1 MYAIMRTK
9 KHKAGG
15 GLATALQH
23 LYRERN
29 TPNADDSKTPQN
41 ITLVGSSDEPS
52 RTKAARERLEGE
64 LKRITDGGRKIRAD
78 AVVAVEYV
86 MTASPDYWSDDPVE
100 RERQAREFADR
111 STKWIAEQYP
121 EGCVFAAE
129 VHMDETS
136 PHVSLFVTPTVSKLT
151 KRGDQRLTLSAKTI
165 LGGSQKLSAHQSS
178 FHQAVA
184 DLGLERGIEKSYAQ
198 HTPVNKFY
206 GRLVKMDEDSKG
218 RAKRALNRLA
228 KNEPMMMTGKYYKT
242 EAQSKTRRVAEL
254 EAANASLSKTLRDTE
269 RTSGSRLKLLKSRD
283 DDFRQLVQESFT
295 NAQRNEIRAEIEQ
308 TYAERLADLERRERE
323 MERQEWIVANYD
335 RENNRSAVREME
347 RLEAHRKSL
356 EGALETVI
364 ERTCDDLI
372 KTERALRGLDL
383 DEAKNVLYRRESR
396 VRKYNPDSP
405 DLPENRPSNQ
415 NQRDPFRS
423 R

>member
-9 KHKAGG
+9 KHKLGG

-41 ITLVGSSDEPS
+41 ITLIGSPNEPS
-52 RTKAARERLEGE
+52 RTKSARERLEGE

-136 PHVSLFVTPTVSKLT
+136 PHVSLFVTPTVRKQFKS
-151 KRGDQRLTLSAKTI
+151 GERLTLNAKSV
-165 LGGSQKLSAHQSS
+165 LGGSQALSAHQTS
-178 FHQAVA
+178 FHEAVK

-206 GRLVKMDEDSKG
+206 GRLVKMDEDSKR

-228 KNEPMMMTGKYYKT
+228 NNEPLMMTGKYYK
-242 EAQSKTRRVAEL
+242 AQAQAKTRRVAEL
-254 EAANASLSKTLRDTE
+254 EAANASLSKELHDSE
-269 RTSGSRLKLLKSRD
+269 RMSGDRRKRLKSRE

-295 NAQRNEIRAEIEQ
+295 NDQRNEIRAEIEQ

-364 ERTCDDLI
+364 ERTCGDLI
-372 KTERALRGLDL
+372 ETERALKGLDL